1 MAKLVLNT
9 TTDLLKVPDSAVII
23 LHDGREGVVEENM
36 GDGQWLS
43 VSFEGEAELVH
54 SQDIKEVHEPSQD

>member
-9 TTDLLKVPDSAVII
+9 TTDLLSVPEGTKIK
-23 LHDGREGVVEENM
+23 LHDGRQGVVEENM

-43 VSFEGEAELVH
+43 CLMQGEEDAELVH
-54 SQDIKEVHEPSQD
+54 SQDIAELHSPE

>member
-9 TTDLLKVPDSAVII
+9 TTDLLKVPAGAGIN
-23 LHDGREGVVEENM
+23 LHDGRSGTVEENM

-43 VSFEGEAELVH
+43 VEFEDGETELVH
-54 SQDIKEVHEPSQD
+54 SQDIKEVHEPE

>member
-9 TTDLLKVPDSAVII
+9 TTDLLRVEVGARIK
-23 LHDGREGVVEENM
+23 LHDERQGVVEENM

-43 VSFEGEAELVH
+43 VLFDGDDESELVH
-54 SQDIKEVHEPSQD
+54 SQDIAGVHSAE